1 YSSQTITR
9 LGAADDKGEFAV
21 YDLDP
26 NQYFISSRLPNDNW
40 YLKSIVASTTPV
52 SAASAKIAT
61 RSSAVSDL
69 ARTGV
74 TVKAGEKFTGI
85 SITVGVGAAS
95 LKGKIV
101 AAKEGTQVPSRIRV
115 HLVPA
120 EASAADIVLR
130 YVEAITSSDGS
141 FEFNNIPPGRYLLQ
155 ARAVPDDE
163 TADRPPLPVALD
175 SAERAKLRKEAE
187 ARKIEIELS
196 ACQNMKDQIIRW

>member
-1 YSSQTITR
+1 EYEIVAHRGGTENEQSYSSTPRRVSVRGADVGGIELKVLPLATIAGKVQLEPSQTACAEKRKATLDEVLISVRANTRPSLAGYSSQTITR

-74 TVKAGEKFTGI
+74 T
-85 SITVGVGAAS
+85 
-95 LKGKIV
+95 
-101 AAKEGTQVPSRIRV
+101 
-115 HLVPA
+115 
-120 EASAADIVLR
+120 
-130 YVEAITSSDGS
+130 
-141 FEFNNIPPGRYLLQ
+141 
-155 ARAVPDDE
+155 
-163 TADRPPLPVALD
+163 
-175 SAERAKLRKEAE
+175 
-187 ARKIEIELS
+187 
-196 ACQNMKDQIIRW
+196 